1 VTGGAGLKLYLDE
14 QLSERIA
21 EGLRAAG
28 VDVVT
33 TREARHVGRGDP
45 EQLAYARAE
54 GRALVTMNVRDFRA
68 LLQASPPPVHAGV
81 LFLEGWRG
89 NEFEG
94 IVAALRTKAEQYPKG
109 LAGQVGFVRR
119 PPRRPPG

>member
-1 VTGGAGLKLYLDE
+1 
-14 QLSERIA
+14 
-21 EGLRAAG
+21 
-28 VDVVT
+28 
-33 TREARHVGRGDP
+33 
-45 EQLAYARAE
+45 
-54 GRALVTMNVRDFRA
+54 
-68 LLQASPPPVHAGV
+68 VHAGV